1 MRIKIQWIIIYTK
14 KKKYL
19 SVRYFYQKYILFYTW
34 MIVTQAIVT
43 LRHSTVYTLC
53 GLNVELERI
62 FPFEYLTKDA
72 TVNAEHFLLKKKKKW
87 G

>member
-1 MRIKIQWIIIYTK
+1 
-14 KKKYL
+14 
-19 SVRYFYQKYILFYTW
+19 

-72 TVNAEHFLLKKKKKW
+72 TVNVEHFLLKKKKKW

>member
-1 MRIKIQWIIIYTK
+1 MNYK

-19 SVRYFYQKYILFYTW
+19 SVRYFYQKYLLFCIW
-34 MIVTQAIVT
+34 KIVTQAIVA

-53 GLNVELERI
+53 SLNVELERI

-72 TVNAEHFLLKKKKKW
+72 TVNAEHFFTKKEEKMGIGRK
-87 G
+87 